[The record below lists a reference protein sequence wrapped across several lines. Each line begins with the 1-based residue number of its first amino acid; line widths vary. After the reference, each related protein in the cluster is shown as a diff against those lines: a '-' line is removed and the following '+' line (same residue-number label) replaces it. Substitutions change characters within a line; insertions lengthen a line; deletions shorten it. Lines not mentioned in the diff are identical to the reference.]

1 MAPDIPVGGDV
12 KTVFFRGGRFH
23 RPSEGKVSREMKS
36 TRFSLV
42 LLGVGFVLGVAAQK
56 KPLDHSVYDS
66 WRSIRN
72 QALSN
77 DGRWALWIEAPQV
90 GDADLLIA
98 PTSGGERK
106 QLPRPSNPR
115 FSSDSRFVVY
125 LTVPPEKE
133 VKQAQKE
140 KRKPKDMPRNTLSI
154 LDLSTG
160 DLKTIESVQSFSLPD
175 RDTGWLFYQPY
186 FFAEEGTQAES
197 APPKEEGAQQPG
209 TPQHRKSQRPGTD
222 RVLLNLSTGE
232 EIRIPFVTNAA
243 WFDDGKRLAYTVSHE
258 EPSADGV
265 YVFNVE
271 TRETTAIIK
280 GIGDYR
286 GLTVHSKSG
295 HILFTSDH
303 EDYPSEKPTRSVYL
317 YSNGRLE
324 KLDLNKGIAE
334 EGFVYA
340 ERAQLRFSESGNRLF
355 FGAEP
360 QKESEE
366 KKEEPSDEEKVV
378 VDIWHYKDP
387 LLQPMQLLRANQER
401 NRTYLAVYDV
411 RTRRAH
417 LLESPDLPRVTTGTG
432 DGDWALGFSDIPYR
446 QLISWDQT
454 YNDVYLVNLNTGEA
468 TLVIQKLAD
477 MPSLSPSGRWLL
489 WYDEREGHWRAMDT
503 IERTPINLTAE
514 ISVPFSNE
522 LHDYP
527 ALPSSYGTAGWTKDE
542 EWILLYDRYDIWAV
556 DPNGRREPFNI
567 TRAFGRTWD
576 INLRIINLDREA
588 RTVDLDQP
596 LLLSAFSERTKQ
608 SGFYRFE
615 HGFLRKLIM
624 EDKRYGPPQ
633 KAKDADVLLLTR
645 EDFQE
650 FPNLWVTDTDL
661 QRLTRISDANPQ
673 QAEYLWG
680 TEELVTW
687 LSNDGVPLQGVLLKP
702 ENFDSTQKYPMI
714 VYFYERLSDNLHRH
728 YVPSPGSS
736 SINPTFYVSRGYVIF
751 MPDIPYKVGYPGES
765 AMSAILPGVQSIV
778 RRGFVDPKRI
788 GLQGHSWGGYQVTYL
803 VTRTNLFA
811 CAEAGAPVANMFSA
825 YGGIRWGSGMSR
837 MFQYEKTQSRIGG
850 TIWEMPLRF
859 IENSPIFWLDKV
871 ETPLLILHNDQD
883 GAVPWYQGIELFTAL
898 RRLGKPAW
906 MFNYNGEDHGLN
918 KRVNR
923 VDWTI
928 RMQQFF
934 DHFLKGDPAPV
945 WLAEG
950 IPATKKGEDLGLQP
964 AKGRG

>member
-1 MAPDIPVGGDV
+1 M
-12 KTVFFRGGRFH
+12 
-23 RPSEGKVSREMKS
+23 
-36 TRFSLV
+36 
-42 LLGVGFVLGVAAQK
+42 LGACLALACAAQK
-56 KPLDHSVYDS
+56 KALDHSVYDS
-66 WRSIRN
+66 WRAIRS
-72 QALSN
+72 QTLSN

-90 GDADLLIA
+90 GDADLFVAQIA
-98 PTSGGERK
+98 GGERRK
-106 QLPRPSNPR
+106 FPRPSNPR
-115 FSSDSRFVVY
+115 FTSDSRFLVY
-125 LTVPPEKE
+125 LTLPPEDETK
-133 VKQAQKE
+133 KAQKE
-140 KRKPKDMPRNTLSI
+140 KRKPKDMPRNALSI
-154 LDLSTG
+154 LDLASCEI
-160 DLKTIESVQSFSLPD
+160 KTIESVQSFSLPD
-175 RDTGWLFYQPY
+175 TDTGWLLYQPY
-186 FFAEEGTQAES
+186 HFSDENAQPQAEETKGEL
-197 APPKEEGAQQPG
+197 EHQPE
-209 TPQHRKSQRPGTD
+209 TPQHRKSQRAGTE
-222 RVLLNLSTGE
+222 RVLLNLATGE
-232 EIRIPFVTNAA
+232 EIRIPFVTSAT

-258 EPSADGV
+258 KPSDDGV
-265 YVFNVE
+265 YVYDVE
-271 TRETTAIIK
+271 ARGTTAIIK

-286 GLTVHSKSG
+286 GLTVHSKTG
-295 HILFTSDH
+295 RVLFTSDH
-303 EDYPSEKPTRSVYL
+303 ETYQDEKPTRSVYL

-324 KLDLNKGIAE
+324 KLDLSGALADD
-334 EGFVYA
+334 GFAYA
-340 ERAQLRFSESGNRLF
+340 ERAQLRFSESGNRIF

-360 QKESEE
+360 RQEDEQ
-366 KKEEPSDEEKVV
+366 KKEEPSDEVKVV

-387 LLQPMQLLRANQER
+387 LLQPMQLLRASQER
-401 NRTYLAVYDV
+401 NRTYLAMYDL
-411 RTRRAH
+411 RDRRSR
-417 LLESPDLPRVTTGTG
+417 LVETPDLPRVTTGSG

-477 MPSLSPSGRWLL
+477 TPTLSPSGRWLL
-489 WYDEREGHWRAMDT
+489 WYDERDGHWRTMDT

-527 ALPSSYGTAGWTKDE
+527 SLPSSYGSAGWTQDE
-542 EWILLYDRYDIWAV
+542 EWVLLYDRYDIWAL
-556 DPNGRREPFNI
+556 DPNGRRESRNL
-567 TRAFGRTWD
+567 TRAFGRAWD
-576 INLRIINLDREA
+576 IRLRILNLDREA
-588 RTVDLDQP
+588 QTVDLRKP

-608 SGFYRFE
+608 SGFYRLQD
-615 HGFLRKLIM
+615 GFIKKLIM
-624 EDKRYGPPQ
+624 EDKRYGTPQ
-633 KAKDADVLLLTR
+633 KAKDADVLMLTR

-650 FPNLWVTDTDL
+650 FPNLWVTDLDL

-702 ENFDSTQKYPMI
+702 EDFDVTKKYPMI

-778 RRGFVDPKRI
+778 RRGFVDPQRI
-788 GLQGHSWGGYQVTYL
+788 GLQGHSWGGYQVAYL
-803 VTRTNLFA
+803 ITRTNLFA
-811 CAEAGAPVANMFSA
+811 CAQAGAPVSNMFSA

-883 GAVPWYQGIELFTAL
+883 GAVPWYQGIELFTGL

-934 DHFLKGDPAPV
+934 DHFLKGEPAPI
-945 WLAEG
+945 WLAQG
-950 IPATKKGEDLGLQP
+950 IPATKKGEDLGLEP
-964 AKGRG
+964 AKGGGS

>member
-1 MAPDIPVGGDV
+1 M
-12 KTVFFRGGRFH
+12 
-23 RPSEGKVSREMKS
+23 EMKDLRIARLS
-36 TRFSLV
+36 FVALAAC
-42 LLGVGFVLGVAAQK
+42 LALGGAAQK

-66 WRSIRN
+66 WRSIRS
-72 QALSN
+72 QTLSN

-90 GDADLLIA
+90 GDADLLVA
-98 PTSGGERK
+98 PTAGGEPKR
-106 QLPRPSNPR
+106 LPRPSTPR
-115 FSSDSRFVVY
+115 FTSDSKFVVF
-125 LTVPPEKE
+125 LIVPPEEEMK
-133 VKQAQKE
+133 KARQE
-140 KRKPKDMPRNTLSI
+140 KRKPKDMPRNSLGVFSLETNE
-154 LDLSTG
+154 
-160 DLKTIESVQSFSLPD
+160 LKTIESVQTYSIPD
-175 RDTGWLFYQPY
+175 DDAGWLLYQPY
-186 FFAEEGTQAES
+186 NFAEENAQPQGDEK
-197 APPKEEGAQQPG
+197 KEEGEQQPEA
-209 TPQHRKSQRPGTD
+209 PQHRKSQRSGTE
-222 RVLLNLSTGE
+222 RVLLNLSSGE
-232 EIRIPFVTNAA
+232 EIRIPFVTAA
-243 WFDDGKRLAYTVSHE
+243 TWFDDGKRFAYTVSHDQ
-258 EPSADGV
+258 PSEDGV
-265 YVFNVE
+265 YIFNVE
-271 TRETTAIIK
+271 TRETTAVIK

-286 GLTVHSKSG
+286 GLTVHSKSER
-295 HILFTSDH
+295 ILFTSDH
-303 EDYPSEKPTRSVYL
+303 ENYQAEKPARSVYL
-317 YSNGRLE
+317 AANGRLE
-324 KLDLNKGIAE
+324 KLDLSGGLDE
-334 EGFVYA
+334 RGFVYA
-340 ERAQLRFSESGNRLF
+340 ERAQLQFSESGNRIF

-360 QKESEE
+360 QKPKED
-366 KKEEPSDEEKVV
+366 KKPEVSDDEKVV
-378 VDIWHYKDP
+378 VDIWHYQDP

-411 RTRRAH
+411 RARRSL
-417 LLESPDLPRVTTGTG
+417 LLETPDLPRVTTGTG
-432 DGDWALGFSDIPYR
+432 DGDWALGLSDIPYR

-477 MPSLSPSGRWLL
+477 VPSLSPSGRWLL
-489 WYDEREGHWRAMDT
+489 WYDERDGHWRVMDT

-527 ALPSSYGTAGWTKDE
+527 ALPSSYGSGGWTTDE
-542 EWILLYDRYDIWAV
+542 EWVLLYDRYDIWAV
-556 DPNGRREPFNI
+556 DPNGRREPRNL
-567 TRAFGRTWD
+567 TRAFGRTWE
-576 INLRIINLDREA
+576 ISLRNVNLDREA
-588 RTVDLDQP
+588 RTTDLDKP

-608 SGFYRFE
+608 SGFYRLE
-615 HGFLRKLIM
+615 DGFLKKLIM
-624 EDKRYGPPQ
+624 EDKRFGNPQ
-633 KAKDADVLLLTR
+633 KAQDADVLLLTR

-650 FPNLWVTDTDL
+650 FPNLWVTDLDM
-661 QRLTRISDANPQ
+661 QRFTRLSDANPQ

-687 LSNDGVPLQGVLLKP
+687 LSNDGIPLQGVLLKP
-702 ENFDSTQKYPMI
+702 ENFDPTQKYPMI

-736 SINPTFYVSRGYVIF
+736 SINPTFYVSRGYVIL
-751 MPDIPYKVGYPGES
+751 MPDIPYKVGFPGES
-765 AMSAILPGVQSIV
+765 AANAILPGVQSII

-788 GLQGHSWGGYQVTYL
+788 GMQGHSWGGYQVAYL

-811 CAEAGAPVANMFSA
+811 CAEAGAPVSNMFSA

-934 DHFLKGDPAPV
+934 DHYLKGEPAPV
-945 WLAEG
+945 WLAQG
-950 IPATKKGEDLGLQP
+950 IPATKKGEDLGLEP
-964 AKGRG
+964 AKGGGF